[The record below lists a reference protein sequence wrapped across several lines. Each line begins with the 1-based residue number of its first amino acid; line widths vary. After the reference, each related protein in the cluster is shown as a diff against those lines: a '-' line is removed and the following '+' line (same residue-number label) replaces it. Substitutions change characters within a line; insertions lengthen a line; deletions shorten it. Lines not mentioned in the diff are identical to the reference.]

1 MSGVRRGRGG
11 KRREGLG
18 CHLRQEAFSYRRASS
33 TLPQLALPQRKSH
46 GCRSGLLPCPD
57 YECGESRAGS
67 DSSLRIPA
75 APGPALGTLW
85 ALGKYLQSALEG
97 MNEPIGRR
105 WGEGGAEGRW
115 EAADAGGALG
125 SPSSSSPSPS
135 QAPART
141 TLGLPRRPLV
151 RSRARRAGRATWGP
165 FSGRRSSEEGG
176 SPPPKSKS
184 ARRAGGRSARSPA
197 ASLPPRRSLSR
208 LLGLLAAPPTR
219 ARLFA
224 RALARSSRFPSPT
237 VRPGECGARGP
248 GASAEPG
255 AGVRAERSRP
265 GRGHV
270 RRGRRGARL
279 QQVTERRGR
288 PPAPL
293 RHLGRLGPRCRVP
306 GARVARRAGAMHVRS
321 LRVAAPHSFVALWA
335 PLFLLRSA
343 LADFSLDNEVH
354 SSFIHRRLR
363 SQERREMQRE
373 ILSILGL
380 PHRPRPHLQG
390 KHNSAPMFMLDL
402 YNAMAV
408 EEGGGPDGQGFSYPY
423 KAVFSTQ
430 GPPLAILQ
438 DSHFL
443 TDADMVMSFVNLGE

>member
-1 MSGVRRGRGG
+1 MSGVRGGG

-18 CHLRQEAFSYRRASS
+18 CHLRQEAFSSRRASS
-33 TLPQLALPQRKSH
+33 TLPQLVLPQRKSH
-46 GCRSGLLPCPD
+46 GSRSGLLPCPH

-125 SPSSSSPSPS
+125 SPSSSSPSSSSS

-165 FSGRRSSEEGG
+165 SSGRRSSEEGG

-184 ARRAGGRSARSPA
+184 ARGAGGRSARSPA

-219 ARLFA
+219 ARLSA
-224 RALARSSRFPSPT
+224 RALARSSRLPSP
-237 VRPGECGARGP
+237 RCAR
-248 GASAEPG
+248 ASAGRGAPGPAPSRGRGSGQSADGRGGAMSG
-255 AGVRAERSRP
+255 AGAE
-265 GRGHV
+265 
-270 RRGRRGARL
+270 
-279 QQVTERRGR
+279 
-288 PPAPL
+288 
-293 RHLGRLGPRCRVP
+293 GPVY
-306 GARVARRAGAMHVRS
+306 S
-321 LRVAAPHSFVALWA
+321 
-335 PLFLLRSA
+335 
-343 LADFSLDNEVH
+343 
-354 SSFIHRRLR
+354 
-363 SQERREMQRE
+363 
-373 ILSILGL
+373 
-380 PHRPRPHLQG
+380 
-390 KHNSAPMFMLDL
+390 K
-402 YNAMAV
+402 
-408 EEGGGPDGQGFSYPY
+408 
-423 KAVFSTQ
+423 
-430 GPPLAILQ
+430 
-438 DSHFL
+438 
-443 TDADMVMSFVNLGE
+443 